1 MEFARTASKRA
12 TCFRLNV
19 GAVLVANDKEVL
31 SIGYNGPASGEP
43 HCSGAGC
50 APPGSGCTRSVH
62 AEVNALKIGL
72 PKAQRALEIGDEH
85 DMLTL
90 YVTTSPCGGCAQSI
104 IHAGVRRVVYEGE
117 YRDTGPLDRLVLAS
131 VRVERL
137 LPNGQRIDFETKDL
151 V

>member
-1 MEFARTASKRA
+1 MMFMEFARTASKRA

-43 HCSGAGC
+43 HCSGVGC
-50 APPGSGCTRSVH
+50 APPGSGCQRSIH
-62 AEVNALKIGL
+62 AEVNALRIGL
-72 PKAQRALEIGDEH
+72 PRVWDVQ

-90 YVTTSPCGGCAQSI
+90 YVTTSPCSGCAQSI

-117 YRDTGPLDRLVLAS
+117 YRDTEPLELLS
-131 VRVERL
+131 QFFVRVERL
-137 LPNGQRIDFETKDL
+137 LPNGQRIDFTTKDI